1 MRTADAFA
9 QYWDAAAAT
18 DQSLRGWR
26 RCRSQLEPIELRSQP
41 YSRTKLFSAI
51 VRQEPIILDDFPVRA
66 QLEKF
71 FDHGHDTADRLRR
84 LFRKSTATTL
94 TRLGPAKRVRYL
106 PISEVI
112 DRWEKSRGLISAN
125 DIFYRTEGFDRV
137 FDCSAI
143 ASFNILPTSP
153 PRIKYLEV
161 ATMLMGTKGCMTDS
175 HSDDP
180 DGCNYCIL
188 GRKFWLVWDRKEGQ
202 ANGLADCEHEYVSD
216 KAQFDLR
223 RFARLSSA
231 RWFTL
236 SQGQTLFL
244 PGNHTHKVITIE
256 RYLGISSFYVGL
268 PNALSSLS
276 RWELNKTI
284 MVTPPLRNQI
294 ITLLTRQLDEV
305 ANGTDEQKL
314 TWGFDYLAPSLRH
327 WKRHHPLAVRSELLS
342 NPRFHNLVTRIET
355 YCQH

>member
-1 MRTADAFA
+1 MLEE
-9 QYWDAAAAT
+9 YWTAAAKT
-18 DQSLRGWR
+18 DRSLQGWR
-26 RCRSQLEPIELRSQP
+26 RLRSKLKRLELRSQP
-41 YSRTKLFSAI
+41 YSRTKLFSAL
-51 VRQEPIILDDFPVRA
+51 VQQKPIIFDDFPVRA
-66 QLEKF
+66 QLERF
-71 FDHGHDTADRLRR
+71 FDHGHDPANKLRR

-112 DRWEKSRGLISAN
+112 DKWEKGRGLISAN

-143 ASFNILPTSP
+143 ASFNILPTAP
-153 PRIKYLEV
+153 PRIQYLEV

-180 DGCNYCIL
+180 DGCNYCIR

-202 ANGLADCEHEYVSD
+202 ANGLADCEHDYVY
-216 KAQFDLR
+216 AQAKFDLTK
-223 RFARLSSA
+223 FANLRSA

-276 RWELNKTI
+276 RWDLNQTI

-294 ITLLTRQLDEV
+294 ITLLTRQLEQV
-305 ANGTDEQKL
+305 ASGTAEQKL
-314 TWGFDYLAPSLRH
+314 TWGFDYLEQSVKQ
-327 WKRHHPLAVRSELLS
+327 WKRKHAPVERKQLLA
-342 NPRFHNLVTRIET
+342 NPRFRDFLALIES
-355 YCQH
+355 YCR

>member
-1 MRTADAFA
+1 MRTSDALD
-9 QYWDAAAAT
+9 QYWDAAAKT
-18 DQSLRGWR
+18 DKSLQGWR
-26 RCRSQLEPIELRSQP
+26 RCRSKLKEIELRSQP
-41 YSRTKLFSAI
+41 YSRTKLFSA
-51 VRQEPIILDDFPVRA
+51 VALQKPIIFDDFPVRA
-66 QLEKF
+66 QLDRF
-71 FDHGHDTADRLRR
+71 FDNDHDPADKLRR

-94 TRLGPAKRVRYL
+94 SRLGPAKRVRYL
-106 PISEVI
+106 PIREVI
-112 DRWEKSRGLISAN
+112 DKWEKGRGLISAN
-125 DIFYRTEGFDRV
+125 DIFYRTEGFDQV

-143 ASFNILPTSP
+143 SSFNILPTSP
-153 PRIKYLEV
+153 PRIRYLEV

-202 ANGLADCEHEYVSD
+202 QNGLADCEHDYVY
-216 KAQFDLR
+216 AQAKFDLA
-223 RFARLSSA
+223 RFAGLSSA

-244 PGNHTHKVITIE
+244 PGNHTHKVITIA

-276 RWELNKTI
+276 RWELNRTI

-294 ITLLTRQLDEV
+294 IKLLTRQLERIATGPAD
-305 ANGTDEQKL
+305 QKL
-314 TWGFDYLAPSLRH
+314 TWGFDHLKQSLNY
-327 WKRHHPLAVRSELLS
+327 WKRKHALPERARLLS
-342 NPRFHNLVTRIET
+342 NPHFRTLVNRIEA
-355 YCQH
+355 CCR